1 MCCLVFFRVA
11 FSLPSNFCTPIGGI
25 RVFSVLLGSFSFT
38 FSFFQDALND
48 DVQHIDAFI
57 KLKDL

>member
-1 MCCLVFFRVA
+1 
-11 FSLPSNFCTPIGGI
+11 
-25 RVFSVLLGSFSFT
+25 LGSFSFT